1 MPISKYCQDFN
12 NIRLSSIATIDVH
25 KIPQSRHFGVG
36 FDTMQQ
42 MDGADV
48 QSNVTLNYF

>member
-12 NIRLSSIATIDVH
+12 NVRLSSIATIDAY
-25 KIPQSRHFGVG
+25 KIPQSRHFGAG

-42 MDGADV
+42 MHGADAK
-48 QSNVTLNYF
+48 SNVTLNCF